1 MAGIRQDIV
10 CVYISIAW
18 NLDVVSSILHYIRPV
33 RHSLTVINYS
43 FVVVIL
49 YYNPIFSGGIFI
61 VLVAIKY
68 SYKLFNS
75 LHLNS
80 IK

>member
-1 MAGIRQDIV
+1 MARIKQDSV
-10 CVYISIAW
+10 CVYKSIAW
-18 NLDVVSSILHYIRPV
+18 HLDVVSYILHYIRPV

-49 YYNPIFSGGIFI
+49 SYNPIFSGGIFI
-61 VLVAIKY
+61 VLVAVKY
-68 SYKLFNS
+68 SYKLFSS

>member
-1 MAGIRQDIV
+1 MARIRQDNV

-18 NLDVVSSILHYIRPV
+18 RLDVVSFTLHYIRPV

-49 YYNPIFSGGIFI
+49 SYKPIFRGGIFI
-61 VLVAIKY
+61 ELVAVKC

-75 LHLNS
+75 FHLNS